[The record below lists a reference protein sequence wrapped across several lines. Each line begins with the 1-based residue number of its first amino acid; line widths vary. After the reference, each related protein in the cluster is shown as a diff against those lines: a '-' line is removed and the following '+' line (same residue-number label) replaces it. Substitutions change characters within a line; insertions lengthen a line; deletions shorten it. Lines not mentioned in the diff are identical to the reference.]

1 MSNRT
6 LRFAILKACRGLGP
20 VTGLGLSPGKG
31 RDALRWRIAMLE
43 FYHSP
48 GSCSN
53 GILLLLHE
61 LGASFDLHLV
71 DVRKGEQ
78 RAPAYRQAN
87 PKGKVPALGLPGGG
101 VLTEFPAIAVW
112 LAAHHPDAGL
122 WPADRMAQARLV
134 EALDFM
140 IGSVH
145 MRGFTFVK
153 LPQKFLSDPEGQA
166 ALRAH
171 GRDEVSRGLDLL
183 SDQMGQGDY
192 LLGEFSIAD
201 TALFFLLCWAE
212 EEGFAMPPNLAACL
226 ARLRAR
232 PACRAAAPMLRRRVS
247 A

>member
-1 MSNRT
+1 
-6 LRFAILKACRGLGP
+6 
-20 VTGLGLSPGKG
+20 
-31 RDALRWRIAMLE
+31 MLD

-53 GILLLLHE
+53 GIGLLLHE
-61 LGASFDLHLV
+61 LQAEFTLHLV
-71 DVRKGEQ
+71 NVRQGEQ
-78 RAPAYRQAN
+78 KSPAYRQAN

-112 LAAHHPDAGL
+112 LAAHHPAAGL
-122 WPADRMAQARLV
+122 WPETSLAQARIL

-153 LPQKFLSDPEGQA
+153 MPQKFLSDPEGQA

-171 GRDEVSRGLDLL
+171 GRDEVARGLDLL
-183 SDQMGQGDY
+183 SGQMGQGDY
-192 LLGEFSIAD
+192 LLGDFSIAD
-201 TALFFLLCWAE
+201 AALFFLLTWAE
-212 EEGFAMPPNLAACL
+212 EEGVALPPNLADCL
-226 ARLRAR
+226 ARIRAR
-232 PACRAAAPMLRRRVS
+232 PACQAAAPLLRRQVT